1 MAALLARE
9 ILFPEGPSWG
19 ALYVR
24 EEGAGYDEP
33 WWVSM
38 PSKVLLPGLAPRD
51 RFLNWERIGDARG
64 RHAAGMNLQVG
75 YRAALELPGELGEL
89 ESVGPDAFWA
99 MDLSYCPIGST
110 VGDNQLPGIL
120 SKAAGVRC
128 LDLSFT
134 YITGNQF
141 EDVSRLEKLQA
152 LHLAFTKLANDSLV
166 ELGSLGDLE
175 VLNLMGAGIAQ
186 PNTTHLPALSALTS
200 LESLDLSFNPITDQD
215 LETLTNLEGLRVLSL
230 VNTDISDEGLHV
242 LMGMNSLRRL
252 HLGRNQIT
260 DHGVSLAAD
269 MKGLRCLSLSGPG
282 ITDAS
287 VVSLAEM
294 SDLQKLFIRGTAITE
309 KGAKAIGANI
319 PECEIDHGSG
329 KDIRSEDYT
338 GTRITDMIYKDLMG
352 S

>member
-1 MAALLARE
+1 MSALLARD

-38 PSKVLLPGLAPRD
+38 PSKVLVPGLAPRD
-51 RFLNWERIGDARG
+51 RFLDWERIGDARG
-64 RHAAGMNLQVG
+64 RHTAAMNAQLG
-75 YRAALELPGELGEL
+75 YRAALELPGQLGDLGSL
-89 ESVGPDAFWA
+89 EADAFWS
-99 MDLSYCPIGST
+99 MDLSYCS
-110 VGDNQLPGIL
+110 VGDDQLPGIL
-120 SKAAGVRC
+120 SKSMGARC

-134 YITGNQF
+134 FITGDKLG
-141 EDVSRLEKLQA
+141 DVCKLEKLQA
-152 LHLAFTKLANDSLV
+152 LHLAFTKLANPILV
-166 ELGSLGDLE
+166 EFGSLGELE
-175 VLNLMGAGIAQ
+175 VLNLMGAGIAL
-186 PNTTHLPALSALTS
+186 PNTTHLPALSSLTS

-215 LETLTNLEGLRVLSL
+215 LETFTNLEGLRVLSL

-260 DHGVSLAAD
+260 DHGVSLIAD

-287 VVSLAEM
+287 VVNLAEM
-294 SDLQKLFIRGTAITE
+294 AELQKLFLRGTAITE
-309 KGAKAIGANI
+309 KGAKAIAANI
-319 PECEIDHGSG
+319 PDCEIDHGSG
-329 KDIRSEDYT
+329 KDVRSKDYT

-352 S
+352 E